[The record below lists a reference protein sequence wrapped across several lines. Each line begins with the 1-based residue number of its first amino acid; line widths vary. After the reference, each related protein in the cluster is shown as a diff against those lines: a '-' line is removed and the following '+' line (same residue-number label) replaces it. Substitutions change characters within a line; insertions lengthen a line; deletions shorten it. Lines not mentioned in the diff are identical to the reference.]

1 MNIAIIIR
9 NKVERIPPI
18 ISLAEILAGEK
29 HQVTVITTGITN
41 GNKMNF
47 KSEGIK
53 TIVIP
58 YEITKSAI
66 RKIQYVYLYRKK
78 LSIELEQGKF
88 DLIWIEGAGTFRTVL
103 GIIEKYPFVMQISE
117 LYDYPE
123 AAPVR
128 KAISK
133 LIHKAKVVVMP
144 EINSA
149 VLYQVKYNLLRR
161 PCILTNKPYFYL
173 KEKDMKQIEKKYS
186 KELKVFEEKKVIL
199 YQGIIA
205 KERNLSNYIK
215 AVKKMDADYQF
226 VFLGTDYGMIEEYR
240 KIDSNI
246 IHIDFIPA
254 PEYLIFTSKAYIG
267 LITYDAL
274 ILNCAYCAPN
284 KLYEYGRYG
293 LPMLGNDIPG
303 LRNTIGYYDAG
314 VIVDECCIE
323 SICEGI
329 RKISENYE
337 RYSANSLRL
346 YEETDNVEAVRK
358 IITYCIS
365 K

>member
-1 MNIAIIIR
+1 MKIAIIVR
-9 NKVERIPPI
+9 SKVERIPPI

-41 GNKMNF
+41 ENKMNF
-47 KSEGIK
+47 KYKGIK
-53 TIVIP
+53 TIIIP
-58 YEITKSAI
+58 YEVTKSVI
-66 RKIQYVYLYRKK
+66 RKIQYVYSYRKK
-78 LSIELEQGKF
+78 LSIKLEQDKF

-144 EINSA
+144 EINRA
-149 VLYQVKYNLLRR
+149 TLYQIKYNLLRR
-161 PCILTNKPYFYL
+161 PYILPNKPYFYL
-173 KEKDMKQIEKKYS
+173 TEKDMKQIEKKYS
-186 KELKVFEEKKVIL
+186 KELEIFEEKKVIL

-205 KERNLSNYIK
+205 KERDLSNYIK
-215 AVKKMDADYQF
+215 AVREMDNEYQF

-240 KIDSNI
+240 KIDFNI

-267 LITYDAL
+267 IITYDAST
-274 ILNCAYCAPN
+274 LNCAYCAPN

-314 VIVDECCIE
+314 VIVDENCIE

-329 RKISENYE
+329 KKISRNYKK
-337 RYSANSLRL
+337 YSANSLGL
-346 YEETDNVEAVRK
+346 YEETDNVEAVRE
-358 IITYCIS
+358 IMAYCTGE
-365 K
+365 